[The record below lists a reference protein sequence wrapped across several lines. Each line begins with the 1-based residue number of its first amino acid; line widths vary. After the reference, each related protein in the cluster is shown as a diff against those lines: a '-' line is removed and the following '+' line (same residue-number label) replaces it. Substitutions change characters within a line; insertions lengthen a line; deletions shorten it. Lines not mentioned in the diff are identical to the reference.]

1 MIEIQDKTNCM
12 GCHACYNKCPVKAI
26 EMVEDDK
33 GFKYPNVNKE
43 KCINCGLCEKVCP
56 ILNKNKIENKP
67 KAFAVKNRNEEIRE
81 QSSSGGMFTLLAES
95 VIKDGGVVFGAEFD
109 ESWKLKH
116 TCAENIEDL
125 QKFRGSKYLQS
136 TIGDT
141 YKNVKELLT
150 EGRKVLFTGTPC
162 QIEGLKSYLEKEYEN
177 LLTQDIIC
185 HGVPSPK
192 IHDRYIKSIMRR
204 YKAKNIE
211 NITHRTKVKGWK
223 NWCVRIKLD
232 NKEYIKSHNEDIY
245 MQAFLQNIT
254 LRESCYNCQFKKKNR
269 ISDITLA
276 DFWGIEKVVPE
287 MDDDKGTSLVII
299 NSKKGQKIFDELK
312 EKIIYKEVDFEKSIT
327 DNPSMTASSKEN
339 PNRTGF
345 FDDLDKMSFDKLA
358 KKYIRKK
365 NLLKKIKN
373 YCIKKIKML

>member
-116 TCAENIEDL
+116 TCAETIEVL

-327 DNPSMTASSKEN
+327 DNTSMTASSKEN

-345 FDDLDKMSFDKLA
+345 FNDLDKMSFDKLA